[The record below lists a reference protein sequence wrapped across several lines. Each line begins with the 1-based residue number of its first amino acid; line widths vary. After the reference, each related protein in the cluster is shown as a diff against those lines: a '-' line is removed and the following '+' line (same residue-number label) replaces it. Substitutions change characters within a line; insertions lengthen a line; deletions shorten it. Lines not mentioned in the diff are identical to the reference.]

1 MALNHS
7 VQELIVELLQVI
19 GDTASYTE
27 KLREK
32 MDEISELKGNLDT
45 YQGEA
50 QKALEALEEL
60 RADELHDSLDEAENL
75 VGK

>member
-7 VQELIVELLQVI
+7 TAGIILELQEVI
-19 GDTASYTE
+19 GDTGNYID
-27 KLREK
+27 KLQRK
-32 MDEISELKGNLDT
+32 MDDISELKDNLET

-60 RADELHDSLDEAENL
+60 SAEELADALDEAENL
-75 VGK
+75 VG

>member
-7 VQELIVELLQVI
+7 VQELIVELQQVI
-19 GDTASYTE
+19 SDTASYIE
-27 KLREK
+27 RLQQK
-32 MDEISELKGNLDT
+32 MDEISELKDNLDT

-60 RADELHDSLDEAENL
+60 RADELTDSLDEAENL
-75 VGK
+75 VG

>member
-27 KLREK
+27 KLQEK

-50 QKALEALEEL
+50 HNLLAALKDLNAEEL
-60 RADELHDSLDEAENL
+60 TDSLDEAENL
-75 VGK
+75 VG

>member
-7 VQELIVELLQVI
+7 TAGIILELQEVI
-19 GDTASYTE
+19 GDTGNYID
-27 KLREK
+27 KLQRK
-32 MDEISELKGNLDT
+32 MDDISELKDNLET

-60 RADELHDSLDEAENL
+60 SAEELADSLDEAENL
-75 VGK
+75 VGE

>member
-7 VQELIVELLQVI
+7 TAAAILELQEVI
-19 GDTASYTE
+19 GDTGNYID
-27 KLREK
+27 KLQRK
-32 MDEISELKGNLDT
+32 MDDISELKDNLET

-60 RADELHDSLDEAENL
+60 SADELTDSLDEAENL
-75 VGK
+75 VG

>member
-7 VQELIVELLQVI
+7 TAGIILELQEVI
-19 GDTASYTE
+19 GDTGNYID
-27 KLREK
+27 KLQRK
-32 MDEISELKGNLDT
+32 MDDISELKDNLET

-60 RADELHDSLDEAENL
+60 SAEDLADALDEAENL
-75 VGK
+75 LGE

>member
-27 KLREK
+27 KLQEK

-60 RADELHDSLDEAENL
+60 RADELTDSLDEAENL